1 MWGYPMTSDRDSFI
15 TGICE
20 SPEDDNLRLVYA
32 DWLEENGEADR
43 AEFIRVQIAI
53 SLLREPEY
61 KTARDLVPSIRN
73 YPHGSC
79 GACDVDR
86 YCSYHALQAREKEL
100 LFSIRLAWFP
110 AFPGWLTVIEPYDY
124 ANPNA
129 PVMSISR
136 GFVSALALPRYALPN
151 LPAFLATQPIERITV
166 EGVEVA
172 IIKDRYGWQTWNTVW
187 YNRATLVAGIG
198 EWIESVLPVPI
209 NLDFSWMPLTAT
221 P

>member
-1 MWGYPMTSDRDSFI
+1 MNASALDLLSAILENPQ
-15 TGICE
+15 
-20 SPEDDNLRLVYA
+20 DDQLRLRFA
-32 DWLEENGEADR
+32 ECIEWNEPER
-43 AEFIRVQIAI
+43 CEFIRVQIAI

-86 YCSYHALQAREKEL
+86 YCSYHALQAREREL
-100 LFSIRLAWFP
+100 LDGVPYKFLNAYKWEWF
-110 AFPGWLTVIEPYDY
+110 GKIINCNQIKTKL
-124 ANPNA
+124 
-129 PVMSISR
+129 SR
-136 GFVSALALPRYALPN
+136 GFISDVRILSRVALPYLPTI
-151 LPAFLATQPIERITV
+151 LATQPIERITV

-198 EWIESVLPVPI
+198 EWIESVLSRHHGNI
-209 NLDFSWMPLTAT
+209 NDADLSNLVSTRRWFR
-221 P
+221 